1 MKPPPVKPPPT
12 PPHAHSPSVKSPTP
26 LRNPTP
32 APPPFNEE
40 FGGSDTRR
48 IVRGPLQHASVLIIA
63 GLDPSGGAGL
73 LADAHVVAQHGFHV
87 AGAVTALTEQDSV
100 MCSWMHPTDPSMVS
114 NQIARLVDDFEI
126 RAVKIGM
133 LANPEMAMA
142 VARSIKRLADNR
154 VPIVVDPVLR
164 ATRGIPLLEGNA
176 KQALAPLLALA
187 TVVTP
192 NLDELATLTADHV
205 AHDADSMR
213 TQARRLRQ
221 FGPRSVLAKGGH
233 LEGDI
238 VDVLVDDEGDTMIK
252 GERIE
257 GVTPHGTGCAL
268 SSEIACRL
276 AFGAPLRE
284 AVISACNRVRMRIAE
299 SRVVGKGR
307 PFLGL

>member
-1 MKPPPVKPPPT
+1 MREPT
-12 PPHAHSPSVKSPTP
+12 PP
-26 LRNPTP
+26 
-32 APPPFNEE
+32 PPPFEE
-40 FGGSDTRR
+40 LAGSDTRR
-48 IVRGPLQHASVLIIA
+48 IVRGPLQQASVLVIA

-73 LADAHVVAQHGFHV
+73 LADAHVVWQHGFHV
-87 AGAVTALTEQDSV
+87 AGTVTALTEQDSV
-100 MCSWMHPTDPSMVS
+100 MCSWMHPTEPSMLS
-114 NQIARLVDDFEI
+114 NQIARLIDDFEI
-126 RAVKIGM
+126 RGVKIGM
-133 LANPEMAMA
+133 LASPDIAA
-142 VARSIKRLADNR
+142 AAARSIKRLAENR
-154 VPIVVDPVLR
+154 VPIVIDPVLR

-176 KQALAPLLALA
+176 LQALSPLLSMA

-205 AHDADSMR
+205 AHDADTMR
-213 TQARRLRQ
+213 HQARRLKQ
-221 FGPRSVLAKGGH
+221 FGPRAVLAKGGH

-238 VDVLVDDEGDTMIK
+238 VDVLVDEEGDTAIR

-284 AVISACNRVRMRIAE
+284 AVIGACNRVRLRIAE
-299 SRVVGKGR
+299 ARAVGRGR

>member
-1 MKPPPVKPPPT
+1 MARRPT
-12 PPHAHSPSVKSPTP
+12 PPPIAVGDDLGGAH
-26 LRNPTP
+26 
-32 APPPFNEE
+32 
-40 FGGSDTRR
+40 DTRR
-48 IVRGPLQHASVLIIA
+48 IVRGPVQQASVLIIA
-63 GLDPSGGAGL
+63 GLDPSGGAGF

-87 AGAVTALTEQDSV
+87 AGTVTALTEQDSV

-114 NQIARLVDDFEI
+114 NQIARLIDDFEI
-126 RAVKIGM
+126 RGVKIGM
-133 LANPEMAMA
+133 LANPEMAAA
-142 VARSIKRLADNR
+142 VARSIKRLAEAK

-205 AHDADSMR
+205 AHDADTMR
-213 TQARRLRQ
+213 GQARRLKQ
-221 FGPRSVLAKGGH
+221 FGPRAVLAKGGH
-233 LEGDI
+233 LDGDI
-238 VDVLVDDEGDTMIK
+238 VDVLVDEEGDTAIR
-252 GERIE
+252 GQRIE

-284 AVISACNRVRMRIAE
+284 AVIGACNRVRLRIAE
-299 SRVVGKGR
+299 ARAVGRGR